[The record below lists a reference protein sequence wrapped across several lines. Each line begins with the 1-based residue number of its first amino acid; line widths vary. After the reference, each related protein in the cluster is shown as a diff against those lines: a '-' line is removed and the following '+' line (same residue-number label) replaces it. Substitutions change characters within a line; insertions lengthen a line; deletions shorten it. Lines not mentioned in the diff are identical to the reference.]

1 VSSKHFHRAA
11 FGIRPPNG
19 VRVHVAGID
28 LGVGGMVGRR
38 RWAYDPTNDA
48 VPGTGHVVIARGR
61 DYDDVT
67 PVRGIY
73 HGGDGG
79 SADVEVE
86 VTRLR

>member
-1 VSSKHFHRAA
+1 VLATRAEFLGKVFHDE
-11 FGIRPPNG
+11 GITFD
-19 VRVHVAGID
+19 HAH
-28 LGVGGMVGRR
+28 
-38 RWAYDPTNDA
+38 RWAAGWWVGDWWAYNPTNDA

-61 DYDDVT
+61 DYGYVT

-79 SADVEVE
+79 SADVTVE